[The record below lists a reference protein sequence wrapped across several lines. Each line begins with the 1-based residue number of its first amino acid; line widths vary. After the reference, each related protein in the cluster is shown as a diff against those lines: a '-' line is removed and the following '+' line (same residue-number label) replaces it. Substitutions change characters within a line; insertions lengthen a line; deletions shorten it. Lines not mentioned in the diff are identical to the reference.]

1 MGITKTNY
9 GELRLFYSNFI
20 LTILEK
26 SCKIVDVADG
36 AELVR
41 IAADDSCLFQIG
53 KCPDSSV
60 GRAED

>member
-1 MGITKTNY
+1 VGMTKTNH

-36 AELVR
+36 TELVR
-41 IAADDSCLFQIG
+41 IITDDS
-53 KCPDSSV
+53 
-60 GRAED
+60 

>member
-1 MGITKTNY
+1 MGMTKTNY

-36 AELVR
+36 TVLVR
-41 IAADDSCLFQIG
+41 IITDDS
-53 KCPDSSV
+53 
-60 GRAED
+60 